1 MQEYQFT
8 EQELKYINADIFD
21 ENNIVYISNIAS
33 IKADLPKGKYYVL
46 INDRDNSLDLCYHL
60 TNNHKLQATTQTARE
75 DINFLIQLG
84 GSCSSS
90 GITFDV
96 PSQMLI
102 YIDLPHESPK
112 CLAHI
117 VYTLRK
123 QAIYNKNLEQEQNLL
138 NL

>member
-1 MQEYQFT
+1 MQEYEFT
-8 EQELKYINADIFD
+8 EQELKYINDFD
-21 ENNIVYISNIAS
+21 ENNDIYISNIAS
-33 IKADLPKGKYYVL
+33 IKADLPKGKYCIL
-46 INDRDNSLDLCYHL
+46 INNREDCLDLCYHL
-60 TNNHKLQATTQTARE
+60 TNNHKIQATIQTARE
-75 DINFLIQLG
+75 DINFLRQLG

-90 GITFDV
+90 SVTFDI
-96 PSQMLI
+96 PSQMTI

-112 CLAHI
+112 CLTHI

>member
-1 MQEYQFT
+1 MQEHQFT
-8 EQELKYINADIFD
+8 KKELAYIKSDIFD
-21 ENNIVYISNIAS
+21 ENNIVYISSIAS
-33 IKADLPKGKYYVL
+33 IKADLPKGKYYIL
-46 INDRDNSLDLCYHL
+46 INDRDDCLDLCYHL
-60 TNNHKLQATTQTARE
+60 TNNHKIQATTQTAHE

-84 GSCSSS
+84 GSCGSSNV
-90 GITFDV
+90 TFDV
-96 PSQMLI
+96 PSQMSI
-102 YIDLPHESPK
+102 YIDLPHERPK